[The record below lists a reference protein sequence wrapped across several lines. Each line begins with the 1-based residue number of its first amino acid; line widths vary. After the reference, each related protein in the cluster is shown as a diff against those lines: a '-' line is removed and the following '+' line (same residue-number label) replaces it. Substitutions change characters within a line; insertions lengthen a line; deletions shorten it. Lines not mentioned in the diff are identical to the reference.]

1 MWKLIK
7 KLFKWIS
14 IIFNWI
20 AVRFLKLNIIVRV
33 VVIILVFMMI
43 YGITFKFVRTKIDK
57 GQTMDIMN
65 VDTGGE
71 KSKTQKAMEAKKA
84 EEAKKSLLVRFKIGR
99 AHV

>member
-43 YGITFKFVRTKIDK
+43 Y
-57 GQTMDIMN
+57 
-65 VDTGGE
+65 
-71 KSKTQKAMEAKKA
+71 
-84 EEAKKSLLVRFKIGR
+84 
-99 AHV
+99 